1 VDVGGSPS
9 YALIANGKVIL
20 TVATS
25 STRQVVALDQK
36 SGSKLWGPVTVAE
49 ASNATYD
56 SGRVFVGSSPASGPG
71 AVVALDADNGNQ
83 LWTES
88 LPGTS
93 FAGTPVATR
102 GQVFVTSGGF
112 NGSAA
117 TTLTPFGLLLA
128 LDESTGAG
136 LWSTAVQYG
145 TSVPAVTASGVYVS
159 YPCWTYDF
167 APANGGAIW
176 NQSTTSCVGHLGGGT
191 MPAVAN
197 GVVYSPDQL
206 SGYGGDVLAAGTGAS
221 VSTYSASVPAAFTA
235 DMGYF
240 LQSGSLQ
247 GVSLSSG
254 STAWSFVG
262 DGQLVGAPIVVNQYV
277 FVGSASGNLYALD
290 GTTGSQVW
298 QVTMASGGLVT
309 SSSTQLSGL
318 AAGDG
323 LLVVPSGTAV
333 VAYTLASSL

>member
-1 VDVGGSPS
+1 
-9 YALIANGKVIL
+9 
-20 TVATS
+20 
-25 STRQVVALDQK
+25 
-36 SGSKLWGPVTVAE
+36 
-49 ASNATYD
+49 
-56 SGRVFVGSSPASGPG
+56 VFVGSTPASGP
-71 AVVALDADNGNQ
+71 ATVVALDAGNGNQ
-83 LWTES
+83 LWNIS

-93 FAGTPVATR
+93 FAGTPTATQ

-112 NGSAA
+112 NGSAS
-117 TTLTPFGLLLA
+117 TTLTPFGLLFA
-128 LDESTGAG
+128 LDEATGAG

-167 APANGGAIW
+167 APGNGGAIW
-176 NQSTTSCVGHLGGGT
+176 SQSTTACVGHLGGGT

-197 GVVYSPDQL
+197 GLVYSPDQL
-206 SGYGGDVLAAGTGAS
+206 SGYGGDVFDAGTGSS
-221 VSTYSASVPAAFTA
+221 VSTYSASVPAAFTS
-235 DMGYF
+235 DTGYY
-240 LQSGSLQ
+240 LQNGSLQ
-247 GVSLSSG
+247 AVSLNGG

-262 DGQLVGAPIVVNQYV
+262 DGQLVGAPIAVNQYV

-333 VAYTLASSL
+333 VAYTLSASP